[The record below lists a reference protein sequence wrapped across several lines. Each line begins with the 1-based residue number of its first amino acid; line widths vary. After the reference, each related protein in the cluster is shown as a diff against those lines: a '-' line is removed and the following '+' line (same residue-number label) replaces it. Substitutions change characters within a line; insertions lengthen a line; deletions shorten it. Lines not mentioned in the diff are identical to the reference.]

1 MKPPTRPTDPP
12 SADRWVAC
20 RHLLR
25 RVIATVLL
33 SMGEKPATTGRDG
46 PSPSGA
52 PQVGGHVVR
61 RPRAFL
67 CRVHREFSFLSGGGV
82 GVGGSSRPRLCA
94 AIVDRLT
101 FTGNIIET
109 GTGSYRLAHALAA
122 RNGGDTRKRNGRH
135 QVSPPRSRLGQP
147 ATLAAAPRA
156 ALATELL
163 QLCERVLHHRQP
175 GRARRAPRVPHGRGV
190 HPATA
195 LGWFTDSLGFVTYH
209 PGPGE

>member
-1 MKPPTRPTDPP
+1 
-12 SADRWVAC
+12 
-20 RHLLR
+20 
-25 RVIATVLL
+25 
-33 SMGEKPATTGRDG
+33 MGEKPATTGRDG

-109 GTGSYRLAHALAA
+109 GTGSYPLAHALAA
-122 RNGGDTRKRNGRH
+122 
-135 QVSPPRSRLGQP
+135 
-147 ATLAAAPRA
+147 
-156 ALATELL
+156 
-163 QLCERVLHHRQP
+163 
-175 GRARRAPRVPHGRGV
+175 
-190 HPATA
+190 ATA
-195 LGWFTDSLGFVTYH
+195 ATPENGTG
-209 PGPGE
+209 GIK